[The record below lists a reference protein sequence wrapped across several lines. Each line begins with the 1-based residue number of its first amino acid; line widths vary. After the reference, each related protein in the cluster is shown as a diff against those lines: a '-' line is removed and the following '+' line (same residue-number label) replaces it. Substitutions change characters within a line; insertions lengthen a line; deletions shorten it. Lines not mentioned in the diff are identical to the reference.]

1 LKCPPRKALSV
12 AVASIVPKL
21 ADALGIP
28 IVTLEGVVDRVP
40 YPMLGGIIDQLH
52 RLARMSP
59 EVREAEMTAL
69 EKLIREFG
77 PKK

>member
-1 LKCPPRKALSV
+1 
-12 AVASIVPKL
+12 
-21 ADALGIP
+21 
-28 IVTLEGVVDRVP
+28 
-40 YPMLGGIIDQLH
+40 
-52 RLARMSP
+52 MSP